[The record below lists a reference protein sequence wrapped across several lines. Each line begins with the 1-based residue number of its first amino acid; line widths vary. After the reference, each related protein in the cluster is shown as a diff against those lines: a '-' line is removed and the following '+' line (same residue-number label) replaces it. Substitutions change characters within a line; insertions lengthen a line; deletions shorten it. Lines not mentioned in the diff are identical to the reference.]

1 MSVHVRMCMYVRCK
15 VEVFGNS
22 SLHKSLESENI
33 GCGKK
38 MALQSGG
45 FKRKSKKTG
54 CCEIF

>member
-1 MSVHVRMCMYVRCK
+1 MYVRCK